1 MKLKPNFFCRICRQ
15 PILFRKATP
24 KSGYCSFCIAI
35 DPEVKASLE
44 KSLKENA
51 DIWAALCAGDEK

>member
-1 MKLKPNFFCRICRQ
+1 M
-15 PILFRKATP
+15 PILLRHAVP
-24 KSGYCSFCIAI
+24 RSGVCSFCIAI

-51 DIWAALCAGDEK
+51 DVWSALAKSNEQDE